1 MFQVPTQYIC
11 QGCAFDIG
19 FRQCIEWGTI
29 STRIG
34 RSCLLRGTYLESHK
48 NFIAKSGPNRPV
60 QPKMAAFTSSLFFFH
75 CTANPNALKCEASAV
90 KTSLGFPVGPSLP
103 HPSSD
108 AVFFFFLFSSG
119 GNQTPLSSSDAAFF
133 LSQITLRLVRGQTAT
148 KPLMPCPSSTLSC
161 RGVREVML
169 SSKGLLP
176 YHMERAGRLCRRHL
190 RSCGRQELSRNQTL
204 IKASASSKM
213 VGNLVVSS
221 IFFFDTEQGGPRYSM
236 PYTH

>member
-103 HPSSD
+103 TNFQAMPHTRTRR
-108 AVFFFFLFSSG
+108 SG
-119 GNQTPLSSSDAAFF
+119 WNL
-133 LSQITLRLVRGQTAT
+133 TLQ
-148 KPLMPCPSSTLSC
+148 
-161 RGVREVML
+161 
-169 SSKGLLP
+169 
-176 YHMERAGRLCRRHL
+176 AG
-190 RSCGRQELSRNQTL
+190 
-204 IKASASSKM
+204 
-213 VGNLVVSS
+213 
-221 IFFFDTEQGGPRYSM
+221 QGGGQQASGR
-236 PYTH
+236 THSTQNEVERKKERDRLMV

>member
-103 HPSSD
+103 TNFQAMPHTRTRRSGWNLTLQASLYG
-108 AVFFFFLFSSG
+108 FFIFRDVGSY
-119 GNQTPLSSSDAAFF
+119 T
-133 LSQITLRLVRGQTAT
+133 RVRGGGSRQAEGPIVVKMRWKEKKRTRSFDGLVFPA
-148 KPLMPCPSSTLSC
+148 
-161 RGVREVML
+161 
-169 SSKGLLP
+169 SKGL
-176 YHMERAGRLCRRHL
+176 
-190 RSCGRQELSRNQTL
+190 
-204 IKASASSKM
+204 
-213 VGNLVVSS
+213 
-221 IFFFDTEQGGPRYSM
+221 
-236 PYTH
+236 